1 MRATKDLS
9 KKNNN
14 HGITLIALV
23 ITIIA
28 ILAIGT
34 VSMVLVISTE
44 RSEGRGEKVSIN
56 ANRGIYIKDTLSMK
70 EAYTTLNWFFNQER
84 TNDVY
89 QVKINIVETQ
99 ITDYINQ
106 YNTLFSGEIAYLMT
120 FDNEINNGF
129 YMKFV
134 ESNYSDY
141 LKGLLLY
148 KNTFN
153 DYVQYEDVY
162 SGYNI
167 VTNNCEEDVVMY
179 KELTD
184 SYSFVI
190 CLEKENDSDNLD
202 KYISYCQKLI
212 DNITIQKLD
221 KKLFNNTGYLK
232 LYEKGWMS
240 AGGGH
245 LYLNSKKISLDDK
258 LTLDLYGYSVGSI
271 NEGINNTTGYSF
283 EYGIEMMSETWNE
296 EKENYTT
303 FNILYVSD
311 DGNGD
316 LKDEISNDY
325 TVTEK
330 VINGYTFE
338 CYTRGYKDFYKY
350 YVDEGY
356 YLIEFLHGDKEIL
369 KEIIL

>member
-120 FDNEINNGF
+120 FD
-129 YMKFV
+129 K
-134 ESNYSDY
+134 
-141 LKGLLLY
+141 
-148 KNTFN
+148 
-153 DYVQYEDVY
+153 
-162 SGYNI
+162 
-167 VTNNCEEDVVMY
+167 
-179 KELTD
+179 
-184 SYSFVI
+184 
-190 CLEKENDSDNLD
+190 
-202 KYISYCQKLI
+202 
-212 DNITIQKLD
+212 
-221 KKLFNNTGYLK
+221 
-232 LYEKGWMS
+232 
-240 AGGGH
+240 
-245 LYLNSKKISLDDK
+245 
-258 LTLDLYGYSVGSI
+258 
-271 NEGINNTTGYSF
+271 
-283 EYGIEMMSETWNE
+283 
-296 EKENYTT
+296 
-303 FNILYVSD
+303 
-311 DGNGD
+311 
-316 LKDEISNDY
+316 
-325 TVTEK
+325 
-330 VINGYTFE
+330 
-338 CYTRGYKDFYKY
+338 
-350 YVDEGY
+350 
-356 YLIEFLHGDKEIL
+356 
-369 KEIIL
+369 

>member
-1 MRATKDLS
+1 
-9 KKNNN
+9 
-14 HGITLIALV
+14 
-23 ITIIA
+23 
-28 ILAIGT
+28 
-34 VSMVLVISTE
+34 
-44 RSEGRGEKVSIN
+44 
-56 ANRGIYIKDTLSMK
+56 
-70 EAYTTLNWFFNQER
+70 
-84 TNDVY
+84 
-89 QVKINIVETQ
+89 
-99 ITDYINQ
+99 
-106 YNTLFSGEIAYLMT
+106 
-120 FDNEINNGF
+120 
-129 YMKFV
+129 
-134 ESNYSDY
+134 
-141 LKGLLLY
+141 
-148 KNTFN
+148 
-153 DYVQYEDVY
+153 
-162 SGYNI
+162 
-167 VTNNCEEDVVMY
+167 
-179 KELTD
+179 
-184 SYSFVI
+184 
-190 CLEKENDSDNLD
+190 
-202 KYISYCQKLI
+202 
-212 DNITIQKLD
+212 
-221 KKLFNNTGYLK
+221 
-232 LYEKGWMS
+232 
-240 AGGGH
+240 
-245 LYLNSKKISLDDK
+245 LDDK